1 MRLHTFACCALAA
14 AVAAAGELTLEIPLD
29 ASSIE
34 LVDQGC
40 FTGVFAP
47 GAGLIET
54 EGAPRLPV
62 VPVRIAMPTGT
73 RAVSLEVLGAEY
85 QALPGIHR
93 IQPAGRLY
101 PLSLC
106 ELALPA
112 PPDPHIYGSDSA
124 YPAQACRLNGSSAIW
139 GIPVAQAWVFPVRWD
154 PAGLELSVL
163 RSLTVRV
170 MYEDDPSVRL
180 VSRRTAWS
188 ESESMDLA
196 RSLVVNPEGVSPSG
210 AELVGARDLAYGQY
224 VIICS
229 EEYQAAAQELADWK
243 TAKGIPATVH
253 TVGTIQGMYS
263 CWDMQQELRAFLT
276 DCRDEGADYVLI
288 MGDDDRVEAR
298 DAILSAYGYEEYA
311 PCDLYFA
318 DNNDT
323 EPGADRWDVNGNHVW
338 GETTDDIDWHPDL
351 WVGRASV
358 NTAAEAAIFVGKVL
372 VYESAPSALD
382 YFETAPEAMRVGY
395 STGVLWYSPYYSGAT
410 SGDIIASYAPSGDWE
425 HEMCYEENGNS
436 GAITTAMIDAGPH
449 HVYHA
454 SHGSQTFMYTSYG
467 SNYTVD
473 MIMGQTNISSGGLP
487 AIWNSIACDIGQI
500 DGYECCGDAWIGSPQ
515 GGGFGAFNSR
525 FGWGHYGAPGYGPSE
540 RICERFYYEH
550 WQNDIHP
557 LGQAHLVSM
566 DHFAPP
572 SAHADSFDVDVLD
585 WCLKEYNLLGDP
597 EIDMWTSDPV
607 ALDVDVPASIPGTC
621 GVTVTVSSGGSPLQG
636 ALVCLQKGDWQTGEV
651 YATGTTDAAGQATLW
666 VEPATTGQMTA
677 TVTCHDHIPWQGS
690 ITVSSVGLEGPQGGP
705 AASSLGSVHPCPAT
719 TSAVIPFSLAGPCA
733 VRIEIFDLAGRIV
746 AVPLDGERPA
756 GSGSVVWD
764 AGEAPS
770 GIYLVRMSADG
781 FEAAAGIAVIRP

>member
-1 MRLHTFACCALAA
+1 
-14 AVAAAGELTLEIPLD
+14 
-29 ASSIE
+29 
-34 LVDQGC
+34 
-40 FTGVFAP
+40 
-47 GAGLIET
+47 
-54 EGAPRLPV
+54 
-62 VPVRIAMPTGT
+62 
-73 RAVSLEVLGAEY
+73 
-85 QALPGIHR
+85 
-93 IQPAGRLY
+93 
-101 PLSLC
+101 
-106 ELALPA
+106 
-112 PPDPHIYGSDSA
+112 
-124 YPAQACRLNGSSAIW
+124 
-139 GIPVAQAWVFPVRWD
+139 
-154 PAGLELSVL
+154 
-163 RSLTVRV
+163 
-170 MYEDDPSVRL
+170 
-180 VSRRTAWS
+180 
-188 ESESMDLA
+188 
-196 RSLVVNPEGVSPSG
+196 
-210 AELVGARDLAYGQY
+210 
-224 VIICS
+224 
-229 EEYQAAAQELADWK
+229 
-243 TAKGIPATVH
+243 
-253 TVGTIQGMYS
+253 
-263 CWDMQQELRAFLT
+263 
-276 DCRDEGADYVLI
+276 
-288 MGDDDRVEAR
+288 
-298 DAILSAYGYEEYA
+298 
-311 PCDLYFA
+311 
-318 DNNDT
+318 
-323 EPGADRWDVNGNHVW
+323 
-338 GETTDDIDWHPDL
+338 
-351 WVGRASV
+351 
-358 NTAAEAAIFVGKVL
+358 
-372 VYESAPSALD
+372 
-382 YFETAPEAMRVGY
+382 
-395 STGVLWYSPYYSGAT
+395 
-410 SGDIIASYAPSGDWE
+410 
-425 HEMCYEENGNS
+425 
-436 GAITTAMIDAGPH
+436 MIDAGPH